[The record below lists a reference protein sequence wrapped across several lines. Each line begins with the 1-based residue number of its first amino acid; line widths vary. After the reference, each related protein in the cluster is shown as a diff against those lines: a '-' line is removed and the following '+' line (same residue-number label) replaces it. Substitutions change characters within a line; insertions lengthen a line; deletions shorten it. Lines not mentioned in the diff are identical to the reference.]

1 MKKREGIIQQFSSF
15 LSLRN
20 DQKNCNFVWQVD
32 VDLERDISSLTQ
44 LEPDA
49 KEEYWARYFLKILRE
64 VSQEELLKICSQTEN
79 KQKFRV
85 STSSA
90 EKISK
95 SSSRAEK
102 HLSAYLQEACLWAAR
117 KSYQRFK
124 FIQHK
129 YPLEEYFQIANSAIF
144 PPAKLL
150 KSFDFERSQS
160 NIEGYAKTSI
170 IRFISNTIYQKDLEG
185 KREKFSNYGL
195 LKDLT
200 KKEMQEALTI
210 RGINQNLVN
219 LYCLTWQCLEEIYQ
233 PNQRQGSRSLE
244 TPSAEC
250 FQAIASLYNERCN
263 QLGFMET
270 PVSKDRIQEILE
282 ICIQAARD
290 YRTKSFLPLENYE
303 NLTDSRYTALDNLV
317 QEEEWQ
323 QVSSLVSSL
332 FSAISETSQIMLILG
347 LGLNL
352 TQSEMAVVLKNKYPQ
367 LQKQY
372 QVARQLA
379 KYNKILLKDF
389 IQESQKFYPE
399 ICLHEEKDIEIIKE
413 SLDECLQLHCQKIC
427 KSTLDKIIQEWQ
439 IEGKISVLQLRL
451 TDQEKIDKKL
461 VHPTWKR
468 SISRNE
474 VNENLREAF
483 MYQLEI
489 DMGLPKNSLV
499 VVSNKLAI
507 FVDEW
512 LKDNFFIRTRN

>member
-20 DQKNCNFVWQVD
+20 DHKNCNFVWQVD
-32 VDLERDISSLTQ
+32 VDLERNISYLMQ

-49 KEEYWARYFLKILRE
+49 KEEYWARYFLKTIRD
-64 VSQEELLKICSQTEN
+64 VSQEEFLEICSQED
-79 KQKFRV
+79 KQKLRV

-95 SSSRAEK
+95 SFSRADK
-102 HLSAYLQEACLWAAR
+102 HLSAYLQEACLWAAI

-150 KSFDFERSQS
+150 KNFNLNYSQS

-170 IRFISNTIYQKDLEG
+170 IRFISNTIYQKDLEA

-210 RGINQNLVN
+210 KGINQNRVS

-250 FQAIASLYNERCN
+250 FQVIASLYNERCN

-270 PVSKDRIQEILE
+270 PVSKDKIQEILE

-317 QEEEWQ
+317 QEEELQ
-323 QVSSLVSSL
+323 QVSSLISSL
-332 FSAISETSQIMLILG
+332 FSIISKTSQIMLILS

-352 TQSEMAVVLKNKYPQ
+352 TQSEMAVVLKNKYPE

-372 QVARQLA
+372 QVARHLA

-389 IQESQKFYPE
+389 IKESQQIYPE
-399 ICLHEEKDIEIIKE
+399 ICLNEEKDIETIKE

-427 KSTLDKIIQEWQ
+427 KSVLDKVTQKWH
-439 IEGKISVLQLRL
+439 IEGKISVLQLGL
-451 TDQEKIDKKL
+451 TDQEKIDKTL
-461 VHPTWKR
+461 DVPTLKG

-474 VNENLREAF
+474 VDENLREAF

-499 VVSNKLAI
+499 VVSNKLAN

-512 LKDNFFIRTRN
+512 LKDKFVIRTRN